1 MTLHYSFKN
10 IDPIWYSGALPYPEM
25 RAPKVKIYLAG
36 NSAGYFPPVFEIA
49 DLLTYHRKS
58 TNDSAITVLFTYVAG
73 IVPQHPHAPENG
85 VWSSFPGTQIFGQIR
100 MPLPEEAVR
109 LIKKADG
116 EIYEFE
122 LRLLDF
128 DLKEERQNSQ
138 TQR

>member
-1 MTLHYSFKN
+1 
-10 IDPIWYSGALPYPEM
+10 
-25 RAPKVKIYLAG
+25 
-36 NSAGYFPPVFEIA
+36 
-49 DLLTYHRKS
+49 
-58 TNDSAITVLFTYVAG
+58 
-73 IVPQHPHAPENG
+73 
-85 VWSSFPGTQIFGQIR
+85 